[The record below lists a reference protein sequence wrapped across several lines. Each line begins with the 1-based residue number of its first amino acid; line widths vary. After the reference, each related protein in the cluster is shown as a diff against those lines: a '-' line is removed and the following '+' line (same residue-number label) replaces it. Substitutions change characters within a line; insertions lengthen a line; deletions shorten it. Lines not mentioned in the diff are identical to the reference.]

1 MATESGPAPSSLLA
15 RSAGFFYLLT
25 MLTGILALYLS
36 GHLVVMDN
44 AASTA
49 TNILSH
55 GNSFRAGFVAD
66 ALMTAC
72 YIVVTA
78 LFYRLFQHTNRTIS
92 LAAAFFS
99 LAGCAMMA
107 VSLLSYPTYLLVL
120 KSSAVTFSTEQ
131 LQSLALLA
139 FGSFRRAY
147 DTGLIFF
154 GVYCLLI
161 GLLIIKSGFIPRV
174 IGFLMVLAG
183 LGWLTY
189 LWSPLAAAM
198 EPYNLLPGLIGEGA
212 LALWLMVKGTGVT
225 ANNSFKPNPLRGSA

>member
-1 MATESGPAPSSLLA
+1 MATKHSPAPSSLLA

-25 MLTGILALYLS
+25 ILTGILSLYMS
-36 GHLVVMDN
+36 GHLVVLDN

-55 GNSFRAGFVAD
+55 ENFFRAGFVAD
-66 ALMTAC
+66 AVMTTC
-72 YIVVTA
+72 YIIVTA

-99 LAGCAMMA
+99 LVGCAMMA
-107 VSLLSYPTYLLVL
+107 VSLLSYPAFLLVL
-120 KSSAVTFSTEQ
+120 KSSADTFSTEQ

-139 FGSFRRAY
+139 FGCFRRAY
-147 DTGLIFF
+147 GTGLIFF

-189 LWSPLAAAM
+189 LWPPLAATM

-225 ANNSFKPNPLRGSA
+225 ANNSFKPNLLRKSA